1 MREGS
6 MFEVVAREGGRKP
19 PIQRGITLAAS
30 VTVHL
35 AILGGIL
42 LLPRQPVRRARTE
55 QQQRISFFDVPAFHL
70 PSGQTGSAAGGGPA
84 PVRETKRVE
93 KRAQDETDLI
103 PPARVPDYLPP
114 PLPDAATL
122 ASGTGNGADTV
133 DTNRIQ
139 RLAEAAKRRASETAA
154 QVPVEVSALAELPK
168 LANPRTVAEWFSELY
183 PIELMARGVEGRA
196 VISFVIEMD
205 GHISSLEVV
214 STTHPDFGR
223 ATLRGARRM
232 RFRPARLGGK
242 PVRVK
247 ATMPIDWV
255 LPRV

>member
-1 MREGS
+1 
-6 MFEVVAREGGRKP
+6 MFEVVASERGRKP
-19 PIQRGITLAAS
+19 PLQRGVTLAAS
-30 VTVHL
+30 ITVHL
-35 AILGGIL
+35 AILGGVL
-42 LLPRQPVRRARTE
+42 LLPRQSDRQTRADR
-55 QQQRISFFDVPAFHL
+55 QQRVSYFDVPAFHP
-70 PSGQTGSAAGGGPA
+70 PSARAGGAAGGGAA
-84 PVRETKRVE
+84 PVPEVKQARRRV
-93 KRAQDETDLI
+93 QDEPALI
-103 PPARVPDYLPP
+103 PPAHVPDHIPP
-114 PLPDAATL
+114 PAPDVANL
-122 ASGTGNGADTV
+122 ASGTGFSADTV
-133 DTNRIQ
+133 ETDGIEK
-139 RLAEAAKRRASETAA
+139 LAEAAKKRASETAA

-183 PIELMARGVEGRA
+183 PIGLMARGVEGRA

-255 LPRV
+255 LPRA

>member
-1 MREGS
+1 
-6 MFEVVAREGGRKP
+6 MFEVVASERRRKP

-35 AILGGIL
+35 AILGGVL
-42 LLPRQPVRRARTE
+42 LLPRQAARRAHTE
-55 QQQRISFFDVPAFHL
+55 RPQERVSYFDVPAFHR
-70 PSGQTGSAAGGGPA
+70 PAGEAGAAGSGGTPLREARRVERRVRDQPAFVPPVTVPDRIPEPA
-84 PVRETKRVE
+84 PDAVRV
-93 KRAQDETDLI
+93 
-103 PPARVPDYLPP
+103 
-114 PLPDAATL
+114 
-122 ASGTGNGADTV
+122 ASGDGLAADTV
-133 DTNRIQ
+133 DTKTIEQ
-139 RLAEAAKRRASETAA
+139 LAEAATRRAAEAA
-154 QVPVEVSALAELPK
+154 ARVPVEVSALAELPR
-168 LANPRTVAEWFSELY
+168 LTNPRTVAAWFSDLY
-183 PIELMARGVEGRA
+183 PAGLMARGVEGRA

-214 STTHPDFGR
+214 SSTHPDFRR

-232 RFRPARLGGK
+232 RFRPAILGGK

>member
-1 MREGS
+1 
-6 MFEVVAREGGRKP
+6 MFEVVANERGRKP

-35 AILGGIL
+35 AILGGVL
-42 LLPRQPVRRARTE
+42 LLPRHAARQVRTE
-55 QQQRISFFDVPAFHL
+55 RQQQRVSYFDVPAFHR
-70 PSGQTGSAAGGGPA
+70 PAGQSGAAAGSGA
-84 PVRETKRVE
+84 AATSEV
-93 KRAQDETDLI
+93 KRAESRVRDELTFI
-103 PPARVPDYLPP
+103 PPATVPDHIPP
-114 PLPDAATL
+114 PAPDAVRV
-122 ASGTGNGADTV
+122 ASGNGLAADTV
-133 DTNRIQ
+133 ETQTIEQ
-139 RLAEAAKRRASETAA
+139 LAKAATKRAAEEAAR
-154 QVPVEVSALAELPK
+154 VPVEVSALAELPR

-183 PIELMARGVEGRA
+183 PIGLMARGVEGRA

-214 STTHPDFGR
+214 SSTHPDFGR

-232 RFRPARLGGK
+232 RFRPAILGGK